1 VIARNH
7 GQPHLKR
14 IALLFSVFYLAG
26 NIMSKRV
33 IVSNLLILA
42 SLVLLALIYF
52 APAWWVSLTAP
63 NYPQEA
69 FPDGVR
75 IEFHMNG
82 VFNGCKKTEK
92 AEVTEDEALD
102 CVHEMDTINHY
113 VGMYPIAAGGVVERP
128 FSPFL
133 MSFLGVM
140 LLGFAC
146 TKPRIRVALMS
157 VGFTAIAI
165 WMYMTWYGAGGLH
178 YQNAGYIEALVTS
191 MDQDTERGKE
201 VDAGQAVIE
210 RMKKALPGEN
220 VSVVEQKE
228 SEDEMTRK
236 LAGLG
241 SSLVSGEGLDL
252 KVGGQ
257 SEKAETGNP
266 KLDNIALLKGSF
278 LIDQKK
284 KPVNEREEWTGSNAQ
299 VMRWHYAKSLGRY
312 FNNPEEIRPLVKT
325 MTTASHVVFWGI
337 IAAMV
342 LMVWGARKSSG
353 ILYWLLIIV
362 PMALPLFFIIEY
374 SAWLWWYGHN
384 LNAMGAFTVK
394 PFMPTVFGQ
403 GKVAQFTTHSYP
415 STGFGLMMLMAAL
428 LAVAAL
434 LRFKDAHQ
442 K

>member
-1 VIARNH
+1 
-7 GQPHLKR
+7 
-14 IALLFSVFYLAG
+14 
-26 NIMSKRV
+26 MSKRV
-33 IVSNLLILA
+33 IISNLLILV

-63 NYPQEA
+63 NYPEES

-146 TKPRIRVALMS
+146 TKPKIRVPLMS
-157 VGFTAIAI
+157 AGFAAIAI
-165 WMYMTWYGAGGLH
+165 WMYMTWYGTDGLK

-191 MDQDTERGKE
+191 MDQDTERDSGRNRNDE
-201 VDAGQAVIE
+201 LIE
-210 RMKKALPGEN
+210 RMKEAIPEDV
-220 VSVVEQKE
+220 VSIEEQKD
-228 SEDEMTRK
+228 SEDEMTQK

-241 SSLVSGEGLDL
+241 TSLVSGEGLGL
-252 KVGGQ
+252 EAGGTV
-257 SEKAETGNP
+257 EKPQKGNA
-266 KLDNIALLKGSF
+266 KLDNIALLKGTF
-278 LIDQKK
+278 LIDQRKR
-284 KPVNEREEWTGSNAQ
+284 PVSEQEEWTGSNAQ
-299 VMRWHYAKSLGRY
+299 VMRWHYEKSLGRY

-325 MTTASHVVFWGI
+325 MTTAANVVFWGI

-342 LMVWGARKSSG
+342 LLVWGARKSKG
-353 ILYWLLIIV
+353 ILYWLLIVV
-362 PMALPLFFIIEY
+362 PMALPLFFVIEY

-415 STGFGLMMLMAAL
+415 DLGFGLMMLMAAL

-434 LRFKDAHQ
+434 LRRKDASQ
-442 K
+442 Q

>member
-1 VIARNH
+1 
-7 GQPHLKR
+7 
-14 IALLFSVFYLAG
+14 
-26 NIMSKRV
+26 MSKRV
-33 IVSNLLILA
+33 IISNLLILA
-42 SLVLLALIYF
+42 SIALLAVIYF

-63 NYPQEA
+63 NYPEEA

-82 VFNGCKKTEK
+82 VFNGCKKVQKTEI
-92 AEVTEDEALD
+92 EESEALD

-113 VGMYPIAAGGVVERP
+113 VGMYPIAAGGVIERA

-133 MSFLGVM
+133 MAFLAVM

-146 TKPRIRVALMS
+146 TKPKIRVPLMS
-157 VGFTAIAI
+157 AGFAAIAI
-165 WMYMTWYGAGGLH
+165 WMYMTWYGADGLK

-191 MDQDTERGKE
+191 MDQDTERGSDRNRNDELIK
-201 VDAGQAVIE
+201 
-210 RMKKALPGEN
+210 RMKEAIPEN
-220 VSVVEQKE
+220 VVSVEEQKD
-228 SEDEMTRK
+228 SEDEMVKK

-241 SSLVSGEGLDL
+241 GELVSDKDLGVQLDADAESEG
-252 KVGGQ
+252 
-257 SEKAETGNP
+257 ATGDP
-266 KLDNIALLKGSF
+266 KTDNIALLKGTF

-284 KPVNEREEWTGSNAQ
+284 KPASEREEWTGSNAQ

-312 FNNPEEIRPLVKT
+312 FNNQEEIRPMVKKMT
-325 MTTASHVVFWGI
+325 MASHVVFWGI

-342 LMVWGARKSSG
+342 LLVWGARKSKG
-353 ILYWLLIIV
+353 ILYWLLIAV
-362 PMALPLFFIIEY
+362 PMALPLFFVIEY

-415 STGFGLMMLMAAL
+415 DLGFGLMMLMAAL

-434 LRFKDAHQ
+434 LRIKDARQ
-442 K
+442 Q